1 MVSFININHLLS
13 TFFGEFKN
21 LKHDGG
27 VITDVEV
34 LRLFL
39 KANIEA
45 RNYNGLYFDELSL
58 TSDRVKY
65 FCILSSAFCWSIY
78 FILHM
83 CNSYVMTR
91 KTSVFQSE
99 FKVTEKQFNGKL
111 FFLSPAF
118 MFVFQLILNLTIYH
132 VFKRIPV

>member
-13 TFFGEFKN
+13 TIFGEFKN

-39 KANIEA
+39 KANIGT

-65 FCILSSAFCWSIY
+65 FLYSSKCILLEY
-78 FILHM
+78 
-83 CNSYVMTR
+83 
-91 KTSVFQSE
+91 
-99 FKVTEKQFNGKL
+99 L
-111 FFLSPAF
+111 FY
-118 MFVFQLILNLTIYH
+118 LTH
-132 VFKRIPV
+132 V